1 MDDHEIERV
10 WAEHYATSG
19 DNRDALQMCGMICR
33 VIREKTRFVI
43 SIGRAGGLQRALDGC
58 GILKA
63 EFDEI
68 EKGSFK
74 GE

>member
-1 MDDHEIERV
+1 MDGKEIGWV
-10 WAEHYATSG
+10 WAEHCPKSR